1 MNSIFSYDNNSTQ
14 KLDKLVLLIQFGNFI
29 FSFLFGFFTNIEND
43 FIFRLSDAFV
53 ILGILGRF
61 LFDSKFKFIYFLIY
75 SLIIIPI
82 LFLLNKITIEFF
94 SNNDSGF
101 WILGFLYF
109 LFFFLNAYIFQY
121 YKLKSYKRFNNNL
134 A

>member
-43 FIFRLSDAFV
+43 FIFRLNDAFV

-109 LFFFLNAYIFQY
+109 LFN
-121 YKLKSYKRFNNNL
+121 
-134 A
+134 